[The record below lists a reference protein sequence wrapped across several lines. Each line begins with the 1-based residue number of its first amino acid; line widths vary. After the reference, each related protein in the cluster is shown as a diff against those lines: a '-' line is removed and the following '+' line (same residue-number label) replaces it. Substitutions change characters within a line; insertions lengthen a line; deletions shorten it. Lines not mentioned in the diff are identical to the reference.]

1 MYVNQRNYHPY
12 SGRVNMVSPKFFID
26 TLKSFDIDFFAG
38 VPDSL
43 LKNICA
49 YITDNLP
56 AEQNIIA
63 ANEGGAM
70 GIAAGYHLATG
81 KIPVVYMQNSGEGN
95 IINPLASLTDK
106 EVYNIPVLLVIGW
119 RGRPGVHDEPQHV
132 KQGKVTTGLL
142 NTMGINYAILPKD
155 EEGAAKQI
163 KIAADFMK
171 KTNECYA
178 LVIEKDTFDA
188 YKLQNVEVND
198 LNMTREEAIQ
208 KVAAS
213 IEDTACIVSTTGMI
227 SRELFEARTAWN
239 QGHERDFLTVGS
251 MGHASQIALGI
262 ALQKPERKVYCFDG
276 DGASIMHMG
285 NMAITASMKCKNYVH
300 VVFNNG
306 AHDSVGGQPTVGLK
320 IDLCAVAK
328 AVGYVAIYSVETM
341 EELEEKLVELK
352 NAEGPILLQVCVK
365 KGNRKDLGRPT
376 TTPIQNKEA
385 LMAFLSK

>member
-1 MYVNQRNYHPY
+1 MIRPSFFVNA
-12 SGRVNMVSPKFFID
+12 
-26 TLKSFDIDFFAG
+26 LKKQDIDFFAG

-56 AEQNIIA
+56 VEQNIIA

-81 KIPVVYMQNSGEGN
+81 KIGCVYMQNSGEGN

-142 NTMGINYAILPKD
+142 NVMGINYTVLSKD
-155 EEGAAKQI
+155 EDAAARQI
-163 KIAADFMK
+163 DVAVNYMRT
-171 KTNECYA
+171 TNECYA
-178 LVIEKDTFDA
+178 LVVEKDTFDA
-188 YKLQNVEVND
+188 YKLQTETMND
-198 LNMTREEAIQ
+198 FTMTREEAIR
-208 KVAAS
+208 KVAGS
-213 IEDTACIVSTTGMI
+213 IESDACIVSTTGMI
-227 SRELFEARTAWN
+227 SRELFEYRTAMN
-239 QGHERDFLTVGS
+239 ESHERDFLTVGS

-262 ALQKPERKVYCFDG
+262 ALQKPDRRVYCFDG

-285 NMAITASMKCKNYVH
+285 NMAISASMNCKNYVH

-306 AHDSVGGQPTVGLK
+306 AHDSVGGQPTVGLT
-320 IDLCAVAK
+320 IDLPAIAK
-328 AVGYVAIYSVETM
+328 AVGYKHVFSVNNMESLTET
-341 EELEEKLVELK
+341 LAGLRDI
-352 NAEGPILLQVCVK
+352 EGPFFLQICVR
-365 KGNRKDLGRPT
+365 KGNRKDLSRPT

-385 LMAFLSK
+385 LMEYLNK

>member
-1 MYVNQRNYHPY
+1 MNPKNKIMVRPEFFVN
-12 SGRVNMVSPKFFID
+12 
-26 TLKSFDIDFFAG
+26 TLKEYQIDFYAG

-142 NTMGINYAILPKD
+142 NILGINYAILPKD

-171 KTNECYA
+171 ATNECYA

-198 LNMTREEAIQ
+198 LTMSREEAIQ

-213 IEDTACIVSTTGMI
+213 IESNACIVSTTGMI

-262 ALQKPERKVYCFDG
+262 ALQKPVRRVYCFDG

-320 IDLCAVAK
+320 IDLCAVPK
-328 AVGYVAIYSVETM
+328 AVGYVATYSVETP
-341 EELEEKLVELK
+341 ETLAETLETIK
-352 NAEGPILLQVCVK
+352 NVDGPVLLQVCVK

-385 LMAFLSK
+385 LMAFLNK